1 MTRRVRYVLVL
12 IDFQAE
18 HTPEIQ
24 NSERVVARAIALAS
38 AARRAGVRWVGIET
52 QAVSGRPLIANIR
65 LRCDDVMGPEAL
77 AGINADRLILAGC
90 ETHGAVLAA
99 VPEAAFAMLAC
110 ARIGAIHSVVFRGFA
125 SVSLATRIDDANP
138 KVIVIADAGSRGGKV
153 IPYKPLLDEALKLS
167 EHQSETTAARFPRA
181 AFRYR
186 IIFERYSSSSGN
198 RAPIPSS

>member
-18 HTPEIQ
+18 LMPEIQ

-38 AARRAGVRWVGIET
+38 AARRAGVRCVGIET
-52 QAVSGRPLIANIR
+52 QAVSGGPLIANIR
-65 LRCDDVMGPEAL
+65 LRCDDLMGPEAL

-110 ARIGAIHSVVFRGFA
+110 A
-125 SVSLATRIDDANP
+125 
-138 KVIVIADAGSRGGKV
+138 
-153 IPYKPLLDEALKLS
+153 
-167 EHQSETTAARFPRA
+167 
-181 AFRYR
+181 
-186 IIFERYSSSSGN
+186 
-198 RAPIPSS
+198 

>member
-18 HTPEIQ
+18 LMPEIQ

-38 AARRAGVRWVGIET
+38 AARSVGIRCVGIET
-52 QAVSGRPLIANIR
+52 QAVSGGPLIANIR

-90 ETHGAVLAA
+90 ETHGAVVAA
-99 VPEAAFAMLAC
+99 IPEAAFAMLAC

-125 SVSLATRIDDANP
+125 SVSLPTRIDDANP
-138 KVIVIADAGSRGGKV
+138 KVIVSAGAGSRGGKV

-167 EHQSETTAARFPRA
+167 EHQS
-181 AFRYR
+181 
-186 IIFERYSSSSGN
+186 
-198 RAPIPSS
+198 

>member
-38 AARRAGVRWVGIET
+38 AARRAGVRCVGIET
-52 QAVSGRPLIANIR
+52 QAVSGGPLIANIR

-99 VPEAAFAMLAC
+99 IPEAAFAMLAC

-138 KVIVIADAGSRGGKV
+138 KVIVSADAGSRGGKV
-153 IPYKPLLDEALKLS
+153 IPEVPLK
-167 EHQSETTAARFPRA
+167 T
-181 AFRYR
+181 
-186 IIFERYSSSSGN
+186 
-198 RAPIPSS
+198 

>member
-18 HTPEIQ
+18 LMPEIQ
-24 NSERVVARAIALAS
+24 NPERVVTRAIALAS
-38 AARRAGVRWVGIET
+38 AASRAGVRCVGIET
-52 QAVSGRPLIANIR
+52 QAVSGGPLIANIR
-65 LRCDDVMGPEAL
+65 LRCDDLMGPEAL

-125 SVSLATRIDDANP
+125 SISLATRIDDAKP
-138 KVIVIADAGSRGGKV
+138 KVIVSAGWSW
-153 IPYKPLLDEALKLS
+153 S
-167 EHQSETTAARFPRA
+167 WS
-181 AFRYR
+181 
-186 IIFERYSSSSGN
+186 
-198 RAPIPSS
+198 

>member
-38 AARRAGVRWVGIET
+38 AARRPSVRCVGIET

-167 EHQSETTAARFPRA
+167 EHQS
-181 AFRYR
+181 
-186 IIFERYSSSSGN
+186 
-198 RAPIPSS
+198 

>member
-38 AARRAGVRWVGIET
+38 AARRAGVRCVGIET
-52 QAVSGRPLIANIR
+52 QAVSGGPLIANIR
-65 LRCDDVMGPEAL
+65 LRCDDLMGPEAL

-138 KVIVIADAGSRGGKV
+138 KVIVSADAGSRGGKV

-167 EHQSETTAARFPRA
+167 EHQSETTAARFPRT

>member
-38 AARRAGVRWVGIET
+38 AARRAGVRCVGIET
-52 QAVSGRPLIANIR
+52 QAVSGGPLIANIR
-65 LRCDDVMGPEAL
+65 LRSDDVMGSEAL

-99 VPEAAFAMLAC
+99 IPEAAFAMMASC
-110 ARIGAIHSVVFRGFA
+110 VPRFRQRQ
-125 SVSLATRIDDANP
+125 SCH
-138 KVIVIADAGSRGGKV
+138 ADRRRQPQGYR
-153 IPYKPLLDEALKLS
+153 
-167 EHQSETTAARFPRA
+167 HRRRRFPRGQGDPLQTSLG
-181 AFRYR
+181 RGL
-186 IIFERYSSSSGN
+186 ETL
-198 RAPIPSS
+198 RAPV

>member
-24 NSERVVARAIALAS
+24 NSERVVARAIVLAS
-38 AARRAGVRWVGIET
+38 AARRAGIRCVGIET
-52 QAVSGRPLIANIR
+52 QAGSGGPLIANIR

-99 VPEAAFAMLAC
+99 IPEAAFAMLAC

-138 KVIVIADAGSRGGKV
+138 KVIFIADAGS
-153 IPYKPLLDEALKLS
+153 LLRS
-167 EHQSETTAARFPRA
+167 
-181 AFRYR
+181 
-186 IIFERYSSSSGN
+186 
-198 RAPIPSS
+198 

>member
-38 AARRAGVRWVGIET
+38 AARRAGVRCVGIET
-52 QAVSGRPLIANIR
+52 QAVSGGPLIANIR
-65 LRCDDVMGPEAL
+65 LRCDDLMGPEAL

-125 SVSLATRIDDANP
+125 SISLATRIDDANP

-167 EHQSETTAARFPRA
+167 EHQSETTAARFPRT

-186 IIFERYSSSSGN
+186 IF
-198 RAPIPSS
+198 

>member
-18 HTPEIQ
+18 LMPEIQ
-24 NSERVVARAIALAS
+24 NPERVVTRAIALAS
-38 AARRAGVRWVGIET
+38 AARRPSVRCVGIET

-110 ARIGAIHSVVFRGFA
+110 A
-125 SVSLATRIDDANP
+125 
-138 KVIVIADAGSRGGKV
+138 
-153 IPYKPLLDEALKLS
+153 
-167 EHQSETTAARFPRA
+167 
-181 AFRYR
+181 
-186 IIFERYSSSSGN
+186 
-198 RAPIPSS
+198 